1 MFKELYLH
9 LKNNG
14 FNVYSIGQ
22 HKGICKD
29 PYIVISETGDSD
41 ISNKNLMNKNI
52 ELLIYYPLGQ
62 YSEFSIYIEKI
73 KKAMKELSH
82 IRRVINVNPVI
93 VDDDKQAYMTFLAYK
108 KIKLKER

>member
-22 HKGICKD
+22 HKGVCID
-29 PYIVISETGDSD
+29 PYIVISEIGDSD
-41 ISNKNLMNKNI
+41 IVGKNLMNKNI
-52 ELLIYYPLGQ
+52 ELLIYYPLGK
-62 YSEFSIYIEKI
+62 YSEFSGYIEQI

-82 IRRVINVNPVI
+82 FRRVINPNPII
-93 VDDDKQAYMTFLAYK
+93 VDDDKQAYMTFLAYR